1 MKRND
6 LVIGSRGAAEKPGE
20 QSAGRHGQHHLA
32 SRVYRFEG
40 FSQRKRVPHE
50 GQNFGGFAG
59 SFGSQPQEAQRTG

>member
-32 SRVYRFEG
+32 SRFYRFGG
-40 FSQRKRVPHE
+40 FSQRKRAPHCS
-50 GQNFGGFAG
+50 QNFLLRLFEPQAG
-59 SFGSQPQEAQRTG
+59 QIHD